1 MQSSVNHS
9 DRNTRFRQNETRGV
23 GRGEQ
28 RSATHGT
35 GCLEVLVHEV
45 QAAFAD
51 MVAARQLGEGVGCVP
66 ADSAFIR
73 LRGVFFGCDEG
84 CGALE
89 GCVAWEV

>member
-1 MQSSVNHS
+1 M
-9 DRNTRFRQNETRGV
+9 
-23 GRGEQ
+23 
-28 RSATHGT
+28 
-35 GCLEVLVHEV
+35 LVHEV

-51 MVAARQLGEGVGCVP
+51 TVAAGQLGEGVGCVP